1 VHWRLTS
8 LTVDSHELRFDE
20 AFLIHAGEV
29 PAFVPQTDA
38 SGDLPVPA
46 VSDFL
51 DLSETRQ
58 RRRDHE
64 NQPWGIEVRDK
75 ALPDFLKG
83 DMGEREYD
91 ALMRLEAGARL
102 GGAACIA
109 AVTAIRRCT
118 TTVAKPSAM
127 PSGAARPSRPDSSA
141 ASSSQR
147 RLPRLRTPAWL

>member
-1 VHWRLTS
+1 LTS

-58 RRRDHE
+58 RGRDHE

-102 GGAACIA
+102 GGGGGGPGLGSRDRPQEMYYYNGEALGYAFRGC
-109 AVTAIRRCT
+109 
-118 TTVAKPSAM
+118 SA
-127 PSGAARPSRPDSSA
+127 
-141 ASSSQR
+141 
-147 RLPRLRTPAWL
+147 LTLR